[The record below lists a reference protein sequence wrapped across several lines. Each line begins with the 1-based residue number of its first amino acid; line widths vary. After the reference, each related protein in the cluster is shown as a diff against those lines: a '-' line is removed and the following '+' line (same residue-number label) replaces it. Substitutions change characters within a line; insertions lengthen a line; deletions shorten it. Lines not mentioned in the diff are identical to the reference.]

1 MHEWNRTNEIRRE
14 GINEIESNKMVWNR
28 TMWHR
33 ILNRI
38 EWKEIQ
44 QSKMHSNSIEWIEQ
58 NFNNEIDL
66 NGKESNVMG

>member
-1 MHEWNRTNEIRRE
+1 
-14 GINEIESNKMVWNR
+14 
-28 TMWHR
+28 MWHR

-44 QSKMHSNSIEWIEQ
+44 QSKMHSNSIEWIKQ